1 MTADA
6 NYSQPNCD
14 HTSLLDLTYTLVM
27 LALDALV
34 FLQHLGI
41 VRVIQSHL
49 AVQCIHEAIVIVK
62 GDDEQY
68 SSSSSVSQ
76 ARHCRRT
83 NCEPPTSFAS
93 CITLTQAYK
102 GRTIAVIDYEC
113 PELDVCLKDEWE

>member
-34 FLQHLGI
+34 FLQHLWI
-41 VRVIQSHL
+41 VRVIESHL
-49 AVQCIHEAIVIVK
+49 AIQCIHEAIIIVE

-68 SSSSSVSQ
+68 SSSSSISQ
-76 ARHCRRT
+76 ARHCKQAK
-83 NCEPPTSFAS
+83 CESPAWLKS
-93 CITLTQAYK
+93 CRTLTQAYE
-102 GRTIAVIDYEC
+102 GRAIAVIDYEC
-113 PELDVCLKDEWE
+113 RELDVCLKDEWE